1 MRHVVSA
8 LASALAL
15 GACGEAAP
23 VMEEGV
29 IGRVVEVE
37 YAESPTATADR
48 AAYAPGD
55 TVRVTVENGTRDAVR
70 YVPGAGRIEHQIGGD
85 WRLWAPVCPRPGVPV
100 APGESAGPG
109 SCLDPAPLVLREVPS
124 LDGYRFRVPPSAPS
138 GTYRYA
144 VTVTRSDRYPESP
157 SGLPTRRE
165 TVATAPFQVIGAA
178 GAAAVFAVPRYRSGH
193 GGRDAR
199 VSGPLVAD
207 GPCLR
212 LARGERLWTVVWPA
226 GTTDASAPGR
236 RAVRLPGGRLLG
248 EGDLLTATV
257 AYDERGV
264 TRGLPAL
271 EEPVPTACDG
281 PAVLMGEVE
290 DAGLVVPRFTP
301 DPGRFYPEAFIGG
314 RIVRDGPCLRLDAG
328 PPFTSV
334 VVWPPGTTASADG
347 ARLADGRI
355 VREGDVVTGGG
366 GFGGDGGLVA
376 FRSDYEVQ
384 VPAACPGPLVE
395 LVPVQEVRPGDGP
408 TDYRGLYFPQRTV
421 PGPSASARLEGRLVQ
436 RGPCL
441 YVEAAGW
448 DEAYLVVWAAGFMPE
463 GRGEGGRPLR
473 VRDVRGGRS
482 AAVGGPVVLGGSG
495 GSSREVEGLRSPL
508 PAACPGPVWTAG
520 EFGEPV
526 VGE

>member
-1 MRHVVSA
+1 MRYLPLVLCAFS
-8 LASALAL
+8 L
-15 GACGEAAP
+15 GACGGAEP
-23 VMEEGV
+23 VVEEGV
-29 IGRVVEVE
+29 IRQVTVVEVE
-37 YAESPTATADR
+37 YAEAPTASAGR
-48 AAYAPGD
+48 ATYAPGD
-55 TVRVTVENGTRDAVR
+55 TVRVTVENRTRDAAR
-70 YVPGAGRIEHQIGGD
+70 YAPGGGRIERRVGGE
-85 WRLWAPVCPRPGVPV
+85 WRTWAPVCPRPGVPV
-100 APGESAGPG
+100 APGETVGA
-109 SCLDPAPLVLREVPS
+109 CLDAAPLLLREV
-124 LDGYRFRVPPSAPS
+124 GWQERYRFRVPPAAPS

-165 TVATAPFQVIGAA
+165 TVATAPFEVVGDVGAVA
-178 GAAAVFAVPRYRSGH
+178 GFAVPRYRSGH

-199 VSGPLVAD
+199 VSGSLVAD

-212 LARGERLWTVVWPA
+212 LAGGDVLWTVVWPT

-236 RAVRLPGGRLLG
+236 RAVRLPGGHLLG
-248 EGDLLTATV
+248 EGDLLV
-257 AYDERGV
+257 GGGSYDERGAA
-264 TRGLPAL
+264 GYLPSL

-301 DPGRFYPEAFIGG
+301 DPGRFYPETFIGG
-314 RIVRDGPCLRLDAG
+314 RIVRDGPCLRLDAS
-328 PPFTSV
+328 PPFTYV

-347 ARLADGRI
+347 ARLADGRV
-355 VREGDVVTGGG
+355 VREGDFVTGGG

-384 VPAACPGPLVE
+384 VPAGCPGPSAV
-395 LVPVQEVRPGDGP
+395 LVPVDEVRPGDGA
-408 TDYRGLYFPQRTV
+408 TDYGGLYFPQRTV

-436 RGPCL
+436 HGPCL

-448 DEAYLVVWAAGFMPE
+448 DETYLVVWAAGFMPE
-463 GRGEGGRPLR
+463 GRAEGGGPLR
-473 VRDVRGGRS
+473 VRDVRDGR
-482 AAVGGPVVLGGSG
+482 AADVGGPVVLGG
-495 GSSREVEGLRSPL
+495 REAGRDEGDLRSPL
-508 PAACPGPVWTAG
+508 PAACPGPAWTAG